1 MKARFILLAGLTAAT
16 AAVQAQVT
24 ISIYTPDEA
33 ARAEVI
39 DRGVFTAH
47 YQAGWVG
54 DTLHPE
60 SRMEETMWL
69 KVGTSCSVF
78 YSYARALVDSML
90 EQDRAA
96 NAPREV
102 VEEHLRQYT
111 SRIGYQV
118 YKNYP
123 AGKVTFLDA
132 VGASRFRCEENNDR
146 PAWVLQPDTATLL
159 GYPCR
164 KAVCRFKGRDY
175 EAWYTPAIPR
185 SEGPWK
191 LHGLP
196 GLILKASDSQGYF
209 TFVCTGIRQNRD
221 NPPIR
226 YPGKAYE
233 PVSRKALQKIYARY
247 AADPLGYLALT
258 APHIRVTVT
267 DDNGK
272 PTRPKNTPFNPI
284 EKAEK

>member
-1 MKARFILLAGLTAAT
+1 MKTRFILLALLAAAQT
-16 AAVQAQVT
+16 VIRAQVT
-24 ISIYTPDEA
+24 ISIYTPEEA
-33 ARAEVI
+33 DRAEVI
-39 DRGVFTAH
+39 DRVLFTAR

-60 SRMEETMWL
+60 NRAEETMCL
-69 KVGTSCSVF
+69 KVGATRSVF
-78 YSYARALVDSML
+78 YSYARALIDSVL
-90 EQDRAA
+90 EHDRAA
-96 NAPREV
+96 NAPREL

-111 SRIGYQV
+111 SRVGYQV

-123 AGKVTFLDA
+123 AGKVTFLEA
-132 VGASRFRCEENNDR
+132 VGASRFRCEEENDR
-146 PAWVLQPDTATLL
+146 PVWTLLPDTATLI

-175 EAWYTPAIPR
+175 EAWYTPAVPR

-196 GLILKASDSQGYF
+196 GLILKASDSRQHF

-221 NPPIR
+221 NQPIR
-226 YPGKAYE
+226 YPGKTYE

-258 APHIRVTVT
+258 APHIQVTIT
-267 DDNGK
+267 GEDGK
-272 PTRPKNTPFNPI
+272 PARPKNTPFNPI

>member
-1 MKARFILLAGLTAAT
+1 MKTRFILLALLAAAQT
-16 AAVQAQVT
+16 VMRAQVT
-24 ISIYTPDEA
+24 ISIYTPEEA
-33 ARAEVI
+33 DRAEVI
-39 DRGVFTAH
+39 DRVLFTAL

-60 SRMEETMWL
+60 NRTEETMCL
-69 KVGTSCSVF
+69 KVGTTRSVF
-78 YSYARALVDSML
+78 YSYARALIDSVL

-96 NAPREV
+96 NAPREL

-111 SRIGYQV
+111 SRVGYQV

-123 AGKVTFLDA
+123 AGKVTFLEA
-132 VGASRFRCEENNDR
+132 VGASRFRCEEENDR
-146 PAWVLQPDTATLL
+146 PVWTLLPDTATLI

-175 EAWYTPAIPR
+175 EAWYTPAVPR

-196 GLILKASDSQGYF
+196 GLILKASDSRRHF

-221 NPPIR
+221 NQPIR
-226 YPGKAYE
+226 YPGKTYE

-258 APHIRVTVT
+258 APHIRVTIT
-267 DDNGK
+267 GEDGK
-272 PTRPKNTPFNPI
+272 PARPKNTPFNPI